1 MCLAE
6 DEATGHGVAVRFLP
20 RGLACPSSAAQQV
33 QPMGRSIV
41 AASTADPAL
50 VRVLELGEAENGQ
63 AFVAMELVEG
73 RRLSE
78 ILQEGPLTVAAALHL
93 ALDLGAA
100 VETLHTTG
108 LVHGALRPRNVMVLE
123 DGRVKLMDVELN
135 GLRDAGAT
143 KGIIPAE
150 PPPEYLSPEQI
161 LGDPVTEKTDVYA
174 FAVML
179 YEMLCGVPPFQAE
192 TRGPVLAKHLT
203 ETAAPLRRR
212 RPAVPESVES
222 IIALALDKQPDL
234 RPLMEIVLNCLWTN
248 AKSPATRWKR
258 IAVIAGGAVLAA
270 SLAVLVVWDLVAPR
284 PSGPP
289 PLAQPAPPAD
299 EQAPG
304 GTPPTSSAH
313 SLETLTPSTLG
324 TTGPCSWVGCHDVQV
339 CPGGRRRHEFGEVQ
353 GSDDRPC
360 ECALRDVVEI
370 GALAVDEFP
379 IRPPNRHAPERV
391 SDRRACSQQF
401 VGNCVIVT
409 EQRLELGSKGNARGT
424 GERGAI
430 HQEIGLLAVGLR
442 QRVAKD

>member
-1 MCLAE
+1 MSRNAKEGPTSPASVPRVEPDDRAPIGWRIKGRYRIVGELGAGAFGTVCLAE

-20 RGLACPSSAAQQV
+20 RGLACPSSAAQPV

-135 GLRDAGAT
+135 GLRGAGAT

-289 PLAQPAPPAD
+289 PLAQPAPPAA
-299 EQAPG
+299 EQAPVDA
-304 GTPPTSSAH
+304 PPTSSAR

-324 TTGPCSWVGCHDVQV
+324 TTGPAVAPSASASATSPSAPA
-339 CPGGRRRHEFGEVQ
+339 PGSPRSRSKRQEQ
-353 GSDDRPC
+353 PRALQTPADRPL
-360 ECALRDVVEI
+360 EQPAALSPSEAYDP
-370 GALAVDEFP
+370 GA
-379 IRPPNRHAPERV
+379 V
-391 SDRRACSQQF
+391 SNWLFKSSSTSAD
-401 VGNCVIVT
+401 
-409 EQRLELGSKGNARGT
+409 
-424 GERGAI
+424 
-430 HQEIGLLAVGLR
+430 
-442 QRVAKD
+442 